1 MPIEADWDNEEKT
14 VIRYEFR
21 GKYSAEEFE
30 DILDKTDVMADSVSH
45 TVHYLVIIF
54 AGMWIP
60 KGVSAPIGRI
70 YTADKPN
77 RGVTMVVGASV
88 PYKTVSEISQ
98 DMYQYMQ
105 PNARIFVRTV
115 EEARTILNM
124 LNSQN

>member
-1 MPIEADWDNEEKT
+1 MPIEADWDNEDRT

-21 GKYSAEEFE
+21 GRYSAEEFDE
-30 DILDKTDVMADSVSH
+30 ILDKTDAMSDSVKH
-45 TVHYLVIIF
+45 MVHYLVIIH

-60 KGVSAPIGRI
+60 KGVSGPIGRV

-77 RGVTMVVGASV
+77 RGVTIVVGASM
-88 PYKTVSEISQ
+88 PYKTVSEISKN
-98 DMYQYMQ
+98 MYEYMQ

-124 LNSQN
+124 LTSQN

>member
-1 MPIEADWDNEEKT
+1 MPIEADWDNEDKT

-30 DILDKTDVMADSVSH
+30 QILDKTDAMSDSVNH
-45 TVHYLVIIF
+45 MVHYLVIIYT
-54 AGMWIP
+54 GMWIP

-70 YTADKPN
+70 YMADKPN
-77 RGVTMVVGASV
+77 RGVTVVVGASV

-98 DMYQYMQ
+98 DLYQYMQ

-124 LNSQN
+124 LSSQN